1 VNAPHVEEELLQRY
15 FDGDL
20 QGAPAASV
28 SQHIATCEDCKKRHV
43 ALGELH
49 KLIAMTMEHAAHGI
63 DFERAFAEI
72 ERGTR
77 ERPAPS
83 LLERLSVW
91 WRDLIE
97 QRPEQLWAPAMG
109 AALAAGLLVFVLRDA
124 APKEEVAAAPA
135 PPKPPVVVAAPSV
148 PTTVQQ
154 APSDPT
160 SVPPAPPEMANTEIE
175 QVDFGSNAGTVYE
188 IALAG
193 GVSTPVVWINDEL

>member
-28 SQHIATCEDCKKRHV
+28 SQHIAGCDDCKKRHV

-49 KLIAMTMEHAAHGI
+49 KLIVMSAEHAALDV
-63 DFERAFAEI
+63 DFERAFANI

-77 ERPAPS
+77 ERPPPS
-83 LLERLSVW
+83 LIERLSVW

-97 QRPEQLWAPAMG
+97 QRPEQLWAPAFG
-109 AALAAGLLVFVLRDA
+109 AALAAGVLVFVLRDGGSGA
-124 APKEEVAAAPA
+124 GEEVAATT
-135 PPKPPVVVAAPSV
+135 PKPPAPIVVATAP
-148 PTTVQQ
+148 T
-154 APSDPT
+154 
-160 SVPPAPPEMANTEIE
+160 VPPEPVEFANTEVV
-175 QVDFGSNAGTVYE
+175 QVDFGSNPGTVYE

-193 GVSTPVVWINDEL
+193 GVSTPVVWINDDVIQ

>member
-28 SQHIATCEDCKKRHV
+28 SQHISACDDCKKRHI

-49 KLIAMTMEHAAHGI
+49 KLIVMSAEHAALDV
-63 DFERAFAEI
+63 DFERAFANI

-77 ERPAPS
+77 ERPPPS
-83 LLERLSVW
+83 LIERLSVW

-97 QRPEQLWAPAMG
+97 QRPEQLWAPAFG
-109 AALAAGLLVFVLRDA
+109 AAIAAGLLVFVLRDGGSGA
-124 APKEEVAAAPA
+124 GEQVAATS
-135 PPKPPVVVAAPSV
+135 PKPPAPIVVVEAP
-148 PTTVQQ
+148 T
-154 APSDPT
+154 
-160 SVPPAPPEMANTEIE
+160 VPPEPVEFANTEVV
-175 QVDFGSNAGTVYE
+175 QVDFGSNPGTVYE

-193 GVSTPVVWINDEL
+193 GVSTPVVWINDDVIQ